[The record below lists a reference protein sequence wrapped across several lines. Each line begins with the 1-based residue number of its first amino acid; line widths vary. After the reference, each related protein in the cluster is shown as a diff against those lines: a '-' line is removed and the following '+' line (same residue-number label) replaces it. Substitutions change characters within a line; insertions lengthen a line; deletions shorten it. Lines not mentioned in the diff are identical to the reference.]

1 MYSWKTNTKIDMRFS
16 LLLITVISLSVNMV
30 CAQNVSKELG
40 LPRKVE
46 NVEIHDLK
54 GEVVTL
60 PMWGEKNLMIFYVD
74 PDKPSQCNDFTVD
87 MEESKRAAGDNIY
100 GFGIMNLKDAPFVPN
115 SLACKIA
122 NKRTAKNGATVL
134 ADKKRILRDAWGLG
148 DCNNFF
154 VLMIVS
160 KQGELVYVHKGEF
173 TEEEAAEFYQVIEQY
188 K

>member
-1 MYSWKTNTKIDMRFS
+1 MMKKKISVLVSAIM
-16 LLLITVISLSVNMV
+16 LLSVSV
-30 CAQNVSKELG
+30 AYSQNVSEELL

-46 NVEIHDLK
+46 NVELQSLT
-54 GEVVTL
+54 GESVSL

-87 MEESKRAAGDNIY
+87 MEENKRAAGDNIY
-100 GFGIMNLKDAPFVPN
+100 GFGIMNLKDAPMIPN

-134 ADKKRILRDAWGLG
+134 ADKKRILRDAWALG
-148 DCNNFF
+148 ECNNKF

-160 KQGELVYVHKGEF
+160 KEGELVYVHKGEF
-173 TEEEAAEFYQVIEQY
+173 SPEEADEFYRIIEQY